1 MPDDLSGPRRSALA
15 ARVNIAKVNM
25 AAPDALRTEITNWIN
40 RAQDTVREYRRP
52 VVGRDLVRDV
62 LRACDEAISLT
73 DSQAHFL
80 AHRDAVEASVSRYA
94 NVIAEGQSRDA
105 VALQSTAVS
114 AALGNLQEALLTM
127 GRASEK
133 AQAMHLAG
141 AGDRV

>member
-1 MPDDLSGPRRSALA
+1 MTP
-15 ARVNIAKVNM
+15 
-25 AAPDALRTEITNWIN
+25 PDALRTEITNWMN
-40 RAQDTVREYRRP
+40 RAQDTVREYRQP
-52 VVGRDLVRDV
+52 VIGRDLVRDV

-80 AHRDAVEASVSRYA
+80 AHRDAVEARVSRYA

-105 VALQSTAVS
+105 MALQSTAVS

-133 AQAMHLAG
+133 AHAMHLAR
-141 AGDRV
+141 AGDPV

>member
-1 MPDDLSGPRRSALA
+1 
-15 ARVNIAKVNM
+15 V

-40 RAQDTVREYRRP
+40 RAQDTVREYSQA
-52 VVGRDLVRDV
+52 VIGRDLVRDV
-62 LRACDEAISLT
+62 LRACDEAISLIDT
-73 DSQAHFL
+73 PAHFL

-114 AALGNLQEALLTM
+114 AALGNLQEALLTI

-133 AQAMHLAG
+133 AQAMHLAR
-141 AGDRV
+141 AGDPV